1 MFNNFLDTHSEYV
14 ILVFI
19 AFPLQQWLNERAS
32 ILRYT
37 YVDKMNADPEA
48 TSLSGNVFDFCCRS
62 VSGLNF
68 GRNTEYTD
76 RGLFCGFPQLF
87 QVNVRLFV

>member
-1 MFNNFLDTHSEYV
+1 MFNNFLDTHSQYV
-14 ILVFI
+14 IFI
-19 AFPLQQWLNERAS
+19 TFPLRQRLNERAS

-48 TSLSGNVFDFCCRS
+48 TSLSGNVFDFYSRS
-62 VSGLNF
+62 VSGLNL

-76 RGLFCGFPQLF
+76 CG
-87 QVNVRLFV
+87 RFVVFLSYSR